1 MKNLILI
8 AVLFTLF
15 SSQAYCQVENVL
27 VEKYYYSDANDSAD
41 TDGGYL
47 PMGSITYRVF
57 VDLKKGSAI
66 TKIYGDSLHALKFFS
81 SNPFFNNTDRGK
93 SYGYEIDN
101 TKLNK
106 NTVALD
112 SWITLAAASKKHLGI
127 PKTFDPDSSIVGGV
141 NNDGGSVGIVPGL
154 ISNNNSV
161 AGIPVT
167 DKDGMVQVLS
177 IPANF
182 LPSGDLPLLFSAD
195 TSIFGNNSYSYF
207 ESNNA
212 ALQCSGASGIDSLNL
227 VLVAQLTTVGDINFN
242 INIEVKDSLG
252 NLIRYVANGN
262 DTSYIQNQV
271 LVIEKVSPFLSY
283 PASCGCTDPFYLEY
297 STQYACSDST
307 ACLTKIKLGCMDQL
321 ACNYD
326 SDANFN
332 VPEMCC
338 YPGYCNDRNL
348 DVVCPDLSS
357 GNRELQV
364 YPNPTSMNMIVKLN
378 GVKQNF
384 VKVELFN
391 QFGLLLFSSQYEM
404 NIENSFNLDLQLLTH
419 GIYFL
424 KVITDNE
431 VFNKTVIKQ

>member
-1 MKNLILI
+1 
-8 AVLFTLF
+8 
-15 SSQAYCQVENVL
+15 
-27 VEKYYYSDANDSAD
+27 
-41 TDGGYL
+41 
-47 PMGSITYRVF
+47 
-57 VDLKKGSAI
+57 
-66 TKIYGDSLHALKFFS
+66 
-81 SNPFFNNTDRGK
+81 
-93 SYGYEIDN
+93 
-101 TKLNK
+101 
-106 NTVALD
+106 
-112 SWITLAAASKKHLGI
+112 
-127 PKTFDPDSSIVGGV
+127 
-141 NNDGGSVGIVPGL
+141 
-154 ISNNNSV
+154 
-161 AGIPVT
+161 
-167 DKDGMVQVLS
+167 
-177 IPANF
+177 
-182 LPSGDLPLLFSAD
+182 
-195 TSIFGNNSYSYF
+195 
-207 ESNNA
+207 
-212 ALQCSGASGIDSLNL
+212 
-227 VLVAQLTTVGDINFN
+227 
-242 INIEVKDSLG
+242 
-252 NLIRYVANGN
+252 
-262 DTSYIQNQV
+262 
-271 LVIEKVSPFLSY
+271 
-283 PASCGCTDPFYLEY
+283 
-297 STQYACSDST
+297 
-307 ACLTKIKLGCMDQL
+307 MDQL